1 MILYLLGFIIVI
13 IVIFFLYVRL
23 KYKFW
28 ALQPV
33 FHFYDVYYWFI
44 NVGVIRKELPK
55 KNKYVNLK
63 NIVTKEF
70 EKIDEVTK
78 KQIVTLIRLNYL
90 RNGENIFNPKKE
102 NIDAY
107 FMGHN
112 ASTFWSY
119 FSEKEMLIDNKTGKI
134 IEENKIIGVM
144 TSRPLHVKM
153 NSSKDSSFDVYYV
166 DYLCVNKDWR
176 KKNIAPQLIQTHE
189 YNQSYNN
196 KNICVSLF
204 KREEELTGIIP
215 LTIYKTY
222 CFPLKNNLIRDN
234 ELDARIK
241 LLTGDKLNIY
251 YLYNFINEMTRNE
264 INERTR
270 NGKNGKKKFDITIY
284 PEISNIVELI
294 ESKNMFIKMLVI
306 GGNIEA
312 VYIFRKTCTYIENEK
327 EILSCIGSIN
337 GNILTNEEFIKGFKM
352 SLWSIIKDNKNF
364 KYVTIEDISDNACI
378 INNICIKMYPIAI
391 SPMAY
396 FFYNFAYNSF
406 KSEKCLIIN

>member
-1 MILYLLGFIIVI
+1 
-13 IVIFFLYVRL
+13 
-23 KYKFW
+23 
-28 ALQPV
+28 
-33 FHFYDVYYWFI
+33 
-44 NVGVIRKELPK
+44 
-55 KNKYVNLK
+55 
-63 NIVTKEF
+63 
-70 EKIDEVTK
+70 
-78 KQIVTLIRLNYL
+78 
-90 RNGENIFNPKKE
+90 
-102 NIDAY
+102 
-107 FMGHN
+107 MGHN

-364 KYVTIEDISDNACI
+364 KYVMVEDISENMCI
-378 INNICIKMYPIAI
+378 INNICIKTHPIAI

-406 KSEKCLIIN
+406 KSGRCLIIN

>member
-13 IVIFFLYVRL
+13 IVTFFVYIRL

-44 NVGVIRKELPK
+44 NVGVIRKELPE

-63 NIVTKEF
+63 KIVTKEF
-70 EKIDEVTK
+70 EEIDEVTK

-90 RNGENIFNPKKE
+90 RNGENVFNPKKE

-107 FMGHN
+107 FIGHN
-112 ASTFWSY
+112 AKTFWSY

-144 TSRPLHVKM
+144 TSRPLHVKI
-153 NSSKDSSFDVYYV
+153 NSSSIKDSSFDVYYV

-196 KNICVSLF
+196 KKICVSLF

-215 LTIYKTY
+215 VTIYKTY
-222 CFPLKNNLIRDN
+222 CFPLKNDLYN

-251 YLYNFINEMTRNE
+251 YLYNFINE
-264 INERTR
+264 I
-270 NGKNGKKKFDITIY
+270 GKKFEIKIY
-284 PEISNIVELI
+284 PAISNIVALI
-294 ESKNMFIKMLVI
+294 ESKNLFIKMLVV

-337 GNILTNEEFIKGFKM
+337 GNILTNEEFIKGFKL

-364 KYVTIEDISDNACI
+364 KYVTIEDISENTCI
-378 INNICIKMYPIAI
+378 INNLCIKTHPIAI

-406 KSEKCLIIN
+406 KSVKCLIIN

>member
-251 YLYNFINEMTRNE
+251 YLYNFINERK
-264 INERTR
+264 R

-364 KYVTIEDISDNACI
+364 KYVMVEDISENMCI
-378 INNICIKMYPIAI
+378 INNICIKTHPIAI

-406 KSEKCLIIN
+406 KSGRCLIIN

>member
-13 IVIFFLYVRL
+13 IVTFFVYIRL

-44 NVGVIRKELPK
+44 NVGVIRKELPE

-63 NIVTKEF
+63 KIVTKVF
-70 EKIDEVTK
+70 EEIDEVTK

-90 RNGENIFNPKKE
+90 RNGENVFNPKKE

-107 FMGHN
+107 FIGHN
-112 ASTFWSY
+112 AKTFWSY

-144 TSRPLHVKM
+144 TSRPLHVKI
-153 NSSKDSSFDVYYV
+153 NSSSIKDSSFDVYYV

-196 KNICVSLF
+196 KKICVSLF

-215 LTIYKTY
+215 VTIYKTY
-222 CFPLKNNLIRDN
+222 CFPLKNDLYN

-251 YLYNFINEMTRNE
+251 YLYNFINE
-264 INERTR
+264 I
-270 NGKNGKKKFDITIY
+270 GKKFEIKIY
-284 PEISNIVELI
+284 PAISNIVELI
-294 ESKNMFIKMLVI
+294 ESKNLFIKMLVV

-312 VYIFRKTCTYIENEK
+312 VYIFRKTCTYIKNEK

-337 GNILTNEEFIKGFKM
+337 GNILTNEEFIKGFKL

-364 KYVTIEDISDNACI
+364 KYVTIEDISENTCI
-378 INNICIKMYPIAI
+378 INNLCIKTHPIAI

-406 KSEKCLIIN
+406 KSVKCLIIN

>member
-1 MILYLLGFIIVI
+1 MILYLLGFIIMI
-13 IVIFFLYVRL
+13 IVIFFLYIRL

-44 NVGVIRKELPK
+44 NVGVIRKELPE

-63 NIVTKEF
+63 NITTKVF
-70 EKIDEVTK
+70 EDIDELTK
-78 KQIVTLIRLNYL
+78 KQIVSLIRLNYL
-90 RNGENIFNPKKE
+90 RNGENVFNPKKE
-102 NIDAY
+102 NIDSY
-107 FMGHN
+107 FIGHN
-112 ASTFWSY
+112 AKTFWSY
-119 FSEKEMLIDNKTGKI
+119 FSEKEILIDNKTGKI

-144 TSRPLHVKM
+144 TSRPLHVKI
-153 NSSKDSSFDVYYV
+153 NKGSSFDVYYV

-222 CFPLKNNLIRDN
+222 CFSLKNNLIRN
-234 ELDARIK
+234 EELDVRIK

-251 YLYNFINEMTRNE
+251 YLYNFINEMIKNE
-264 INERTR
+264 MIKNEM
-270 NGKNGKKKFDITIY
+270 KKKMDIIIY

-294 ESKNMFIKMLVI
+294 ESKNLFIKMLVI
-306 GGNIEA
+306 DGNIEA

-337 GNILTNEEFIKGFKM
+337 GNILTNEEFINGFKM

>member
-1 MILYLLGFIIVI
+1 MILYLLGFIIAI
-13 IVIFFLYVRL
+13 IVTFFLYIRL

-44 NVGVIRKELPK
+44 NVGVIRKELPE

-63 NIVTKEF
+63 KIRTKEF
-70 EKIDEVTK
+70 EEIDEVTK

-90 RNGENIFNPKKE
+90 RNGENVFNPKKE

-107 FMGHN
+107 FIGHN
-112 ASTFWSY
+112 AKSFWSY

-144 TSRPLHVKM
+144 TSRPLHVKI
-153 NSSKDSSFDVYYV
+153 NSIKDFSFDVYYV

-196 KNICVSLF
+196 KKICVSLF

-222 CFPLKNNLIRDN
+222 CFPLKNELIHYN

-251 YLYNFINEMTRNE
+251 YLYNFINEME
-264 INERTR
+264 
-270 NGKNGKKKFDITIY
+270 KKFDITIY
-284 PEISNIVELI
+284 SEISNIVELI
-294 ESKNMFIKMLVI
+294 ESKNIFIKMLVI

-327 EILSCIGSIN
+327 EILSCICSIN
-337 GNILTNEEFIKGFKM
+337 GNILKNEEFIKGFKM

-364 KYVTIEDISDNACI
+364 KYVTIEDISENTCI
-378 INNICIKMYPIAI
+378 INNICIKTYPIAI

-406 KSEKCLIIN
+406 KSGKCVIIN

>member
-1 MILYLLGFIIVI
+1 MI
-13 IVIFFLYVRL
+13 IVIFFLYIRL

-44 NVGVIRKELPK
+44 NVGVIRKELPE

-63 NIVTKEF
+63 NITTKVF
-70 EKIDEVTK
+70 EDIDELTK
-78 KQIVTLIRLNYL
+78 KQIVSLIRLNYL
-90 RNGENIFNPKKE
+90 RNGENVFNPKKE
-102 NIDAY
+102 NIDSY
-107 FMGHN
+107 FIGHN
-112 ASTFWSY
+112 AKTFWSY
-119 FSEKEMLIDNKTGKI
+119 FSEKEILIDNKTGKI
-134 IEENKIIGVM
+134 IEEKKIIGVM
-144 TSRPLHVKM
+144 TSRPLHVKI
-153 NSSKDSSFDVYYV
+153 NKGSSFDVYYV

-222 CFPLKNNLIRDN
+222 CFSLKNNLIRN
-234 ELDARIK
+234 EELDVRIK

-251 YLYNFINEMTRNE
+251 YLYNFINEMIKNE
-264 INERTR
+264 M
-270 NGKNGKKKFDITIY
+270 KKKMDIIIY

-294 ESKNMFIKMLVI
+294 ESKNLFIKMLVI
-306 GGNIEA
+306 DGNIEA

-364 KYVTIEDISDNACI
+364 KYVTIEDISDNGCI

>member
-44 NVGVIRKELPK
+44 NVGVIRKELPE

-63 NIVTKEF
+63 KIATKEF
-70 EKIDEVTK
+70 EKIDELTK

-90 RNGENIFNPKKE
+90 RNGENVFNPKKE

-107 FMGHN
+107 FIGHN
-112 ASTFWSY
+112 AKTFWSY

-153 NSSKDSSFDVYYV
+153 NKMSSFDVYYV

-222 CFPLKNNLIRDN
+222 CFPLKNNLIQDN
-234 ELDARIK
+234 QLDVRIK

-251 YLYNFINEMTRNE
+251 YFYNFINEMT
-264 INERTR
+264 INEMTINEMKR
-270 NGKNGKKKFDITIY
+270 FDISIY

-294 ESKNMFIKMLVI
+294 ESKNVFIKMLVV

-337 GNILTNEEFIKGFKM
+337 GNILTTEEFIKGFKM
-352 SLWSIIKDNKNF
+352 SLWSIIKDNKKF
-364 KYVTIEDISDNACI
+364 KYVTVEDISDNTCI
-378 INNICIKMYPIAI
+378 INNICIKTHPIAI

-406 KSEKCLIIN
+406 KSGKCLIIN

>member
-1 MILYLLGFIIVI
+1 MILYLLGFIIMI
-13 IVIFFLYVRL
+13 IVIFFLYIRL

-44 NVGVIRKELPK
+44 NVGVIRKELPE

-63 NIVTKEF
+63 NITTKVF
-70 EKIDEVTK
+70 EDIDELTK
-78 KQIVTLIRLNYL
+78 KQIVSLIRLNYL
-90 RNGENIFNPKKE
+90 RNGENVFNPKKE
-102 NIDAY
+102 NIDSY
-107 FMGHN
+107 FIGHN
-112 ASTFWSY
+112 AKTFWSY
-119 FSEKEMLIDNKTGKI
+119 FSEKEILIDNKTGKI

-144 TSRPLHVKM
+144 TSRPLHVKI
-153 NSSKDSSFDVYYV
+153 NKGSSFDVYYV

-222 CFPLKNNLIRDN
+222 CFSLKNNLIRN
-234 ELDARIK
+234 EELDVRIK

-251 YLYNFINEMTRNE
+251 YLYNFINEIIKNE
-264 INERTR
+264 M
-270 NGKNGKKKFDITIY
+270 KKKMDIIIY

-294 ESKNMFIKMLVI
+294 ESKNLFIKMLVI
-306 GGNIEA
+306 DGNIEA

>member
-1 MILYLLGFIIVI
+1 MILYLLGLIIVI
-13 IVIFFLYVRL
+13 IVIFFLYIRL

-44 NVGVIRKELPK
+44 NVGVIRKELPE

-63 NIVTKEF
+63 KITTKEF
-70 EKIDEVTK
+70 KEIDEVTK

-112 ASTFWSY
+112 TKTFWSY

-144 TSRPLHVKM
+144 TSRPLHVKINNM
-153 NSSKDSSFDVYYV
+153 SSFDVYYV

-189 YNQSYNN
+189 YNQCYNN
-196 KNICVSLF
+196 KNIFVSLF

-222 CFPLKNNLIRDN
+222 CFPLRNDLLEDN
-234 ELDARIK
+234 KLNSKIA

-251 YLYNFINEMTRNE
+251 YFYNFINEMTRNE
-264 INERTR
+264 M
-270 NGKNGKKKFDITIY
+270 KKFDIKIY

-294 ESKNMFIKMLVI
+294 ESKNVFIKMLVI
-306 GGNIEA
+306 GGNIKA

-337 GNILTNEEFIKGFKM
+337 GIKNEEFIKGFKM
-352 SLWSIIKDNKNF
+352 SVWSIIKDNNNL
-364 KYVTIEDISDNACI
+364 KYVMVEDISDNTCI
-378 INNICIKMYPIAI
+378 INNICIKTHPIAI

-406 KSEKCLIIN
+406 KSGKCLIIN